1 MQILRPALSSALAL
15 TLVTLP
21 TNSALAMQPAEAE
34 QPAEGAGDA
43 APAETADPAAAGETP
58 AEGDPAAGE
67 TPAEGDPAAAGETP
81 AEGDPAAAGEADPAA
96 EGAEGEG
103 EAEAEAEAEGE
114 GEGEGE
120 EAAPEPAAAPEGPIA
135 DDMPT
140 EPKIGKWPAKGT
152 GMLISGGTMLALGT
166 AGLISSIVLTNC
178 PEPANSVGCK
188 NQHNRDFLLPI
199 AASVMTIG
207 VLLLVVGGANAV
219 KYKRWK
225 ESSGPKQALAPTFNR
240 NGAGLA
246 YSLRF

>member
-15 TLVTLP
+15 TLVSLP
-21 TNSALAMQPAEAE
+21 TNSALAMQPAAAE

-43 APAETADPAAAGETP
+43 AGAETADPAAGETPAEGDPAAGETP

-67 TPAEGDPAAAGETP
+67 TPAEGDPAAA
-81 AEGDPAAAGEADPAA
+81 EGDPATEGAET

-103 EAEAEAEAEGE
+103 EGEGEGEEE

-120 EAAPEPAAAPEGPIA
+120 EAAPELAASPEGPVD

-152 GMLISGGTMLALGT
+152 GMLISGGTLLALGT
-166 AGLISSIVLTNC
+166 AGLITSIVLTNC

-188 NQHNRDFLLPI
+188 NQHNRDFLVPI
-199 AASVMTIG
+199 SASVMTVGI
-207 VLLLVVGGANAV
+207 VLLVVGGANAV
-219 KYKRWK
+219 RYKRWK
-225 ESSGPKQALAPTFNR
+225 ESSGPKQALAPTFTR
-240 NGAGLA
+240 NSAGLA
-246 YSLRF
+246 YSMRF